1 MSPEGTS
8 ADISQF
14 TAVDRVSD
22 PAAMIGMLDR
32 LKSLLRGPK
41 DTLLDRLSLE
51 HARMAL
57 DVGCGTGG
65 DVVEMAGRMPPES
78 QAAGL
83 DASEAMIAEARRRHE
98 GGRHG
103 RGRAAAGAGVTFRLG
118 DALGLPYPDGTF
130 DVCRTE
136 TVLQHIRDARQAVA
150 EMARVTAPGG
160 RVGALEFDQGSAMLD
175 HPDQQTTRVIL
186 NAFSDSMACGLI
198 GRQLPRLFRHAGLT
212 DVSVDPFVILGTA
225 QAFRALLAPVVTRLH
240 DERVLTGEQ
249 ANQWWATFSGLDD
262 DGDFLGGSTVF
273 VVTGT
278 RPR

>member
-1 MSPEGTS
+1 MSPEGTFI
-8 ADISQF
+8 DISQF

-32 LKSLLRGPK
+32 LNNFLRGPK
-41 DTLLDRLSLE
+41 DALLDRLSLE
-51 HARMAL
+51 RASTAL

-65 DVVEMAGRMPPES
+65 DVVEMARRMPQGS

-83 DASEAMIAEARRRHE
+83 DASEAMIAEARRRHD
-98 GGRHG
+98 GGC
-103 RGRAAAGAGVTFRLG
+103 AAAGASVTFRLG
-118 DALGLPYPDGTF
+118 DALGLPYPDGAF

-136 TVLQHIRDARQAVA
+136 TVLQHVGDARKAVG

-175 HPDQQTTRVIL
+175 HPDQQTTRAIL
-186 NAFSDSMACGLI
+186 SAFTDSMACGWI
-198 GRQLPRLFRHAGLT
+198 GRQLPRLFRQAGLT
-212 DVSVDPFVILGTA
+212 QVSVDPIVIVGAAL
-225 QAFRALLAPVVTRLH
+225 AFRALLAPAVSRLH
-240 DERVLTGEQ
+240 AGHVLTAEQ
-249 ANQWWATFSGLDD
+249 VNEWWAAFGRLDD
-262 DGDFLGGSTVF
+262 DGDFFGASVVF